1 MDPTLGAGSRVVNNG
16 EMRNRGVELS
26 LTTNI
31 IRKKDWNF
39 AVDFNFDY
47 NKNKMLKVDHSES
60 DNARVFIASPQ
71 VYFME
76 GTSYNTLWA
85 YRIHCIENGYPV
97 AVDKDGNDLVKFN
110 EDGTVASITSGS
122 SLKGTDDLVKDS
134 NVLILGFTFKEN
146 CPDVRNTKIVDIY
159 HTLEEYTKNITVYDP
174 WANADKVEHE
184 YGVQL
189 TSSSLES
196 LKGKFN
202 AVILAVAHKEFVS
215 LDIRSFL
222 KNENGVVYDVKGIL
236 DREMIDGR
244 L

>member
-1 MDPTLGAGSRVVNNG
+1 MIGGYCISVDPYYLIQKA
-16 EMRNRGVELS
+16 
-26 LTTNI
+26 
-31 IRKKDWNF
+31 
-39 AVDFNFDY
+39 
-47 NKNKMLKVDHSES
+47 
-60 DNARVFIASPQ
+60 Q
-71 VYFME
+71 VYGVLPRVMF
-76 GTSYNTLWA
+76 SARRLN
-85 YRIHCIENGYPV
+85 
-97 AVDKDGNDLVKFN
+97 DGMGDYVGNQVIKLMNK
-110 EDGTVASITSGS
+110 
-122 SLKGTDDLVKDS
+122 KGVLVKDS

>member
-1 MDPTLGAGSRVVNNG
+1 MPNPKLRWEKTATYNIGLDFRLFKNLISGSLEYYNRHSSDLLVRRYMDPTLGAGSRVVNNG

-85 YRIHCIENGYPV
+85 YRIHRIENGYPV

-122 SLKGTDDLVKDS
+122 SLKGTDDLVNLGSLTPKFSGSVGLRFNYKNFDLNAFFVYAGGNKLRNSVLKMDDQLGTQTLKGIANRWTADDS
-134 NVLILGFTFKEN
+134 N
-146 CPDVRNTKIVDIY
+146 
-159 HTLEEYTKNITVYDP
+159 
-174 WANADKVEHE
+174 A
-184 YGVQL
+184 
-189 TSSSLES
+189 
-196 LKGKFN
+196 
-202 AVILAVAHKEFVS
+202 
-215 LDIRSFL
+215 
-222 KNENGVVYDVKGIL
+222 
-236 DREMIDGR
+236 
-244 L
+244 

>member
-1 MDPTLGAGSRVVNNG
+1 MC
-16 EMRNRGVELS
+16 
-26 LTTNI
+26 
-31 IRKKDWNF
+31 IRDRIEAASSKWNF
-39 AVDFNFDY
+39 IKLKPGLVGGHCISVDPY
-47 NKNKMLKVDHSES
+47 YLIQK
-60 DNARVFIASPQ
+60 AQ
-71 VYFME
+71 VYGVLPRVMF
-76 GTSYNTLWA
+76 SARRLN
-85 YRIHCIENGYPV
+85 
-97 AVDKDGNDLVKFN
+97 DGMGDYVGNQVIKLMNK
-110 EDGTVASITSGS
+110 
-122 SLKGTDDLVKDS
+122 KGVLVKDS

>member
-85 YRIHCIENGYPV
+85 YRIHSRYNVYGKP
-97 AVDKDGNDLVKFN
+97 
-110 EDGTVASITSGS
+110 ITYTLYREWISGS
-122 SLKGTDDLVKDS
+122 SG
-134 NVLILGFTFKEN
+134 
-146 CPDVRNTKIVDIY
+146 
-159 HTLEEYTKNITVYDP
+159 
-174 WANADKVEHE
+174 
-184 YGVQL
+184 
-189 TSSSLES
+189 
-196 LKGKFN
+196 
-202 AVILAVAHKEFVS
+202 
-215 LDIRSFL
+215 
-222 KNENGVVYDVKGIL
+222 
-236 DREMIDGR
+236 
-244 L
+244 